1 MYLIYNAH
9 VVNEGRVFKGS
20 VLVDGDSIEAIYKKE
35 PPKDIMEKSEV
46 IDASDCWLL
55 PGVID
60 DHVHFRDPGNGESGD
75 FHTESR
81 AAVAGGVTSVMDMPN
96 TNPPTIDLKSWEDKM
111 SMAATKSMCNFSC
124 YIAATDDNLPQLLSA
139 DASRLCGV
147 KLFMGTT
154 TGSMALKNA
163 GSADRLFREV
173 KLPIAVHA
181 EDDEIIKKNIEH
193 YKNLYKDKIPV
204 NCHSGIRSEDAC
216 FRASAKAVDMAL
228 KYDTRLHLAHV
239 STQKELALF
248 KNVPVDKKRITC
260 EVCVHYLLFSS
271 NDYEIYGTKI
281 KCNPA
286 IKSENDRKSL
296 LAALATDKIDVV
308 ATDHAPH
315 TWEAKQG
322 DALTAASGMPGVQFS
337 LPLMLELAKKGETG
351 VETVVEKM
359 CHNPAKLFCIE
370 KRGFIRKG
378 FKADLVIVA
387 RNKHWSLTKDKI
399 LSKCGWSPYEN
410 RSFTTQVQYTF
421 VNGIPVFKNGEFDE
435 AARGQELSFVR

>member
-1 MYLIYNAH
+1 
-9 VVNEGRVFKGS
+9 
-20 VLVDGDSIEAIYKKE
+20 
-35 PPKDIMEKSEV
+35 
-46 IDASDCWLL
+46 
-55 PGVID
+55 
-60 DHVHFRDPGNGESGD
+60 
-75 FHTESR
+75 
-81 AAVAGGVTSVMDMPN
+81 
-96 TNPPTIDLKSWEDKM
+96 
-111 SMAATKSMCNFSC
+111 
-124 YIAATDDNLPQLLSA
+124 
-139 DASRLCGV
+139 
-147 KLFMGTT
+147 
-154 TGSMALKNA
+154 
-163 GSADRLFREV
+163 
-173 KLPIAVHA
+173 
-181 EDDEIIKKNIEH
+181 
-193 YKNLYKDKIPV
+193 
-204 NCHSGIRSEDAC
+204 
-216 FRASAKAVDMAL
+216 MAL
-228 KYDTRLHLAHV
+228 KYGTRLHLAHV

-248 KNVPVDKKRITC
+248 KNVPVDNKSITC

-359 CHNPAKLFCIE
+359 CHNPAKLFGIE